1 MKFVFK
7 SVTRENF
14 MFLSLKCKSVICC
27 RVSPSQKAD
36 IVKAVKK
43 EVKEAITLAIGILF
57 NIFVSKYFN
66 FLEQF
71 LTVVLGDGANDVPM
85 IQSAHIGIG
94 ISGQEGFNQDIISF
108 FLNDLFKVCRLQ
120 IHRITRLPSLNFC
133 NDCCSCTALG
143 IIGGLSNVFCTHF
156 IR

>member
-43 EVKEAITLAIGILF
+43 EVKEAITLAIGTLI
-57 NIFVSKYFN
+57 N
-66 FLEQF
+66 
-71 LTVVLGDGANDVPM
+71 
-85 IQSAHIGIG
+85 
-94 ISGQEGFNQDIISF
+94 SF
-108 FLNDLFKVCRLQ
+108 FVVKIF
-120 IHRITRLPSLNFC
+120 
-133 NDCCSCTALG
+133 
-143 IIGGLSNVFCTHF
+143 
-156 IR
+156 